1 MEYNKSPLSQ
11 YHTPRWAA
19 EMLYDAH
26 FSHLG
31 PSDLLLEP
39 TCGNGSLLASVPL
52 NVPCIGI
59 EIDPALVV
67 KARRLT
73 NRPVIEGD
81 CLTAD
86 ISEYGKVTAVFGNPP
101 FVMELFEKLLE
112 RCANLLGIGQKAG
125 FIIPAYFFQTSQTVC
140 RLGRKWSIQQEMLP
154 RDIFPSLIKPL
165 MFGTFI
171 RDNSP
176 QLIGFRLYPETAALK
191 EFSDEAKKEL
201 MYGMGKTR
209 GVWKTAISNALNKL
223 GGKASLG
230 DIYST
235 MRDNRPTKNEYWKEQ
250 IRKVLQQHF
259 IKIETGMY
267 ALSAN

>member
-1 MEYNKSPLSQ
+1 MNSKDYPLSQ
-11 YHTPRWAA
+11 FFTPRWAA

-52 NVPCIGI
+52 NVPCVGI

-67 KARRLT
+67 KARKLT
-73 NRPVIEGD
+73 RRTVIEGD

-140 RLGRKWSIQQEMLP
+140 RLGRKWSIEQEMIP

-176 QLIGFRLYPETAALK
+176 QLIGFRLYPETAAMK

-201 MYGMGKTR
+201 MYGMSETR
-209 GVWKTAISNALNKL
+209 GVWKTAIGNALSKL

-235 MRDNRPTKNEYWKEQ
+235 MRNNRPTKNEYWKEQ

-259 IKIETGMY
+259 TKIETGCYM
-267 ALSAN
+267 LPN

>member
-1 MEYNKSPLSQ
+1 MKYSKYPLSQ
-11 YHTPRWAA
+11 FFTPRWAA
-19 EMLYDAH
+19 EMLYNAH

-52 NVPCIGI
+52 NVPCVGI
-59 EIDPALVV
+59 EIDPALVA
-67 KARRLT
+67 KARKLT
-73 NRPVIEGD
+73 NRPVIQGD

-140 RLGRKWSIQQEMLP
+140 RLGRKWSIEQEMLP

-191 EFSDEAKKEL
+191 EFSDETKREL
-201 MYGMGKTR
+201 MYGMGETR

-223 GGKASLG
+223 GGSASLEK
-230 DIYST
+230 IYDS
-235 MRDNRPTKNEYWKEQ
+235 MRNNRPTKNEFWKEQ
-250 IRKVLQQHF
+250 IRKVLQKHF
-259 IKIETGMY
+259 TKIETGIYMMP
-267 ALSAN
+267 N